1 MESMID
7 EQIKEQFYQA
17 FDNILT
23 QSLSTPNP
31 DWDWVARLYTEL
43 RDRLCQLTPRRLD
56 IHENIKESMD
66 VKLFNQMI
74 RNNAFTSEDMWKLV
88 EYVFS
93 IIKSRQAPV
102 RDADTET
109 RRQTLSTEFNK
120 EGMTIAKFLPLFLKL
135 AHVSIDVIEEDKKEF
150 LKQFKP

>member
-1 MESMID
+1 
-7 EQIKEQFYQA
+7 
-17 FDNILT
+17 
-23 QSLSTPNP
+23 
-31 DWDWVARLYTEL
+31 
-43 RDRLCQLTPRRLD
+43 
-56 IHENIKESMD
+56 MD